1 MKGDHE
7 EGKKLSRG
15 QGETGKVKECKERK
29 DKTRLD
35 RRMEV
40 N

>member
-1 MKGDHE
+1 MKDHVD
-7 EGKKLSRG
+7 GKKLSRG
-15 QGETGKVKECKERK
+15 QGETGEVKECKKRK
-29 DKTRLD
+29 DKTRLG